1 MKAFFL
7 PLLFCVTFLKGNAQ
21 ADSTGKPV
29 YSVLPF
35 AFFLP
40 ETDVGFGVGGIMSF
54 RFKGESPGTAASQL
68 QLGASYT
75 LNNQW
80 LFYLPWRLFWEQER
94 NLSYG
99 ELGYYLYVYPY
110 YGMGI
115 NSKKEDEE
123 YYDVIYPRV
132 RISMLRELRP
142 HLYVG
147 VRYWF
152 DNFNITGFEPES
164 SLQNSGV
171 TGVAGGEL
179 GGLGLVS
186 NYDSRDNQFYPS
198 RGWFVETVVLPHT
211 AAFNSDFDFLKLSL
225 DASRY
230 QAIGEKQ
237 VVAVNAFWESNIGEA
252 PFFNMAFVGGAKRLR
267 GYIDGRFR
275 DHNASVLQAEYRWK
289 FYKRFG
295 LTLFYG
301 MGNVFEDFSSLSLAA
316 TKHAF
321 GGGLRFQLSKREL
334 VNLRIDAGYAPT
346 EGANFYIT
354 FGEAF

>member
-1 MKAFFL
+1 MLFFL
-7 PLLFCVTFLKGNAQ
+7 QGKAQ
-21 ADSTGKPV
+21 QDTAQKPV

-35 AFFLP
+35 LFFLP
-40 ETDVGFGVGGIMSF
+40 ETDFGFGVGGIMSF
-54 RFKGESPGTAASQL
+54 RFPGEDTTTAASQM

-75 LNNQW
+75 LNDQW
-80 LFYLPWRLFWEQER
+80 LFYLPWRLFWQEQQ

-110 YGMGI
+110 YGIGI

-123 YYDVIYPRV
+123 FYDVIYPRIRV
-132 RISMLRELRP
+132 SYLREVRP
-142 HLYVG
+142 NLYLG
-147 VRYWF
+147 ARYWL
-152 DNFNITGFEPES
+152 DNFNITGYAERG
-164 SLQNSGV
+164 SLEHGGIPGV
-171 TGVAGGEL
+171 GGGEV

-186 NYDSRDNQFYPS
+186 NYDSRNNQFYPTT
-198 RGWFVETVVLPHT
+198 GWFVETVVLPHT
-211 AAFNSDFDFLKLSL
+211 AAFNSDFDFLKFSL
-225 DASRY
+225 DATKY
-230 QAIGEKQ
+230 QRLGGRHLLAL
-237 VVAVNAFWESNIGEA
+237 NAYWESNIGQV

-301 MGNVFEDFSSLSLAA
+301 AGNVFEDFSALDLSA

-321 GGGLRFQLSKREL
+321 GGGLRFQLSKREQ
-334 VNLRIDAGYAPT
+334 VNLRLDAGYAPN